1 MSVAEDFDLLIVG
14 GTVIDGTRRPRY
26 EADVGIRGGRIVAIG
41 NLRGQAAKTT
51 LDASGKIVS
60 PGFIDSHT
68 HDDAAVLRLPSMD
81 SKVSQGVTTVVTG
94 NCGVSIAP
102 LDRKSVV

>member
-68 HDDAAVLRLPSMD
+68 HDDAAVLRRCRQCRLRRS
-81 SKVSQGVTTVVTG
+81 
-94 NCGVSIAP
+94 
-102 LDRKSVV
+102 